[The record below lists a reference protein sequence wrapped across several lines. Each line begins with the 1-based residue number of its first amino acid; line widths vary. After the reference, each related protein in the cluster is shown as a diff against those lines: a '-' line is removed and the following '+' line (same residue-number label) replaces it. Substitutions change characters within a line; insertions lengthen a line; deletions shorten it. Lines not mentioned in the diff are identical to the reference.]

1 MIVVDT
7 NIISYLYL
15 PTKYSNL
22 AEQLLKQEPQWAAP
36 VLWKSEFRNVLS
48 GYLRKELY
56 EFDSIIAIL
65 QEAEDLMSN
74 QEYQISSLQVMNLV
88 SKSDCS
94 AYDCEFVAL
103 AEHLKIKLVT
113 QDKKIL
119 QNFPQISHSLE
130 SYLALEV

>member
-15 PTKYSNL
+15 PTKYSGL
-22 AEQLLKQEPQWAAP
+22 AELLLKKEPQWAAP

-48 GYLRKELY
+48 GYFRKDLLD
-56 EFDSIIAIL
+56 FDSIIAIL
-65 QEAEDLMSN
+65 QEAEDLMAY
-74 QEYQISSLQVMNLV
+74 QEYQLPSLQIMKLV
-88 SKSDCS
+88 SQSDCS

-103 AEHLKIKLVT
+103 ADQLKTKLIT

-119 QNFPQISHSLE
+119 HNFPKIAFSLE
-130 SYLALEV
+130 SHLDSMV